1 MQKIVPCLWF
11 DGNGE
16 EAVKFYTGI
25 FPNSR
30 VTDKLLWGD
39 TNPALKGSL
48 LTAVFELQGQ
58 EFMVINGGPQFK
70 FTPAISMYLR
80 CGTQAEVDN
89 YWSRLLEGGKP
100 MECGWLTDRY
110 GVAWQIVPDGLIEM
124 FQDKDPA
131 KAARAMQSMMTMVK
145 LDIAA
150 VRKAFDGA

>member
-16 EAVKFYTGI
+16 EAVKFYTDI

-89 YWSRLLEGGKP
+89 YWNRLLEGGKP

-150 VRKAFDGA
+150 VRKAFDGV

>member
-80 CGTQAEVDN
+80 CETQAEVDN
-89 YWSRLLEGGKP
+89 YWNRLLEGGKP